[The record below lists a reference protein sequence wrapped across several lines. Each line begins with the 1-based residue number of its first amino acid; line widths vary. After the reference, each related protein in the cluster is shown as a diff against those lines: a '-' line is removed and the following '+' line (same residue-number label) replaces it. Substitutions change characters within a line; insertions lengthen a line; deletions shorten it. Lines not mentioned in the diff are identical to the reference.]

1 MSIKIGRYSFEGPY
15 TSTANLED
23 RSGVYAILCKKE
35 GNNYVLVDVGE
46 SATVK
51 SRVESHDRKD
61 CWKRNCKSTLT
72 VAVCYT
78 PNLQQPGRMA
88 MEQEIRKQ
96 FDMACGKQ

>member
-1 MSIKIGRYSFEGPY
+1 MGIKIGNYTFDGPY
-15 TSTANLED
+15 TSTDKLED
-23 RSGVYAILCKKE
+23 RSGVYAILCQKE
-35 GNNYVLVDVGE
+35 GNNYRVVDGGE
-46 SATVK
+46 SAMVK
-51 SRVESHDRKD
+51 SRVDSHYRKD